1 MLCALENKNKNVICW
16 SKIKTGGKNI
26 TVSLSTWEPTSKGKR
41 GGGRGE
47 RTGRPKCVPLPPPQ
61 KVCVCVRF
69 VDLHSS
75 DMWVRHTPNKRYA
88 QADNRYVY
96 AYSFT
101 REQTATQRTPPKTR
115 GKSKPSK
122 WLSDHIPWQKG
133 QRHISLFRF
142 FFFFSLRNLNLE
154 KLLRAL
160 LEQKAEVQTLAQT
173 PTSPQKQQ
181 RVESLKQ
188 TLKFRY
194 VPLLNRQ

>member
-1 MLCALENKNKNVICW
+1 MGIDLERLKEGEV
-16 SKIKTGGKNI
+16 
-26 TVSLSTWEPTSKGKR
+26 
-41 GGGRGE
+41 GGREQEGQSVF
-47 RTGRPKCVPLPPPQ
+47 GFPPP
-61 KVCVCVRF
+61 KKRCVRF

-75 DMWVRHTPNKRYA
+75 DMWVGHTPNKRYA

-122 WLSDHIPWQKG
+122 WLSDHVPWQKG

-142 FFFFSLRNLNLE
+142 FFVVRNLNLE

-160 LEQKAEVQTLAQT
+160 LEQKAEVQILAKT

-181 RVESLKQ
+181 RVESLTQ